1 MVTHGSYKRLTKLS
15 LSYRRYS
22 NPSSIV
28 RVTVHPCKKNL
39 QKGKWK
45 GYFFLVIIEAF
56 KLNETEVLVF

>member
-1 MVTHGSYKRLTKLS
+1 MVILLG
-15 LSYRRYS
+15 
-22 NPSSIV
+22 IV